1 MNRTTTQYPES
12 KRDRILK
19 PVFGAIAAMA
29 TLATLGL
36 TVAAPSVLAR
46 GDSEAAQAIATRTA
60 GPTEVAILPATIEVT
75 AKRPKVATGASTSPY
90 MPASYRVR

>member
-1 MNRTTTQYPES
+1 MNRTTTQYSES

-29 TLATLGL
+29 TPRRSTHGGGP
-36 TVAAPSVLAR
+36 VGAR
-46 GDSEAAQAIATRTA
+46 ARRFRGRAGDRHAHRR
-60 GPTEVAILPATIEVT
+60 PTEVAILPATIEVT
-75 AKRPKVATGASTSPY
+75 AKRPKQATGASTSPY